1 MPGRRM
7 TDTDWATLADRL
19 ADMARNGPTSTWRDD
34 VRDAAIELER
44 LDAWGCASSP
54 TRSPTP

>member
-1 MPGRRM
+1 M